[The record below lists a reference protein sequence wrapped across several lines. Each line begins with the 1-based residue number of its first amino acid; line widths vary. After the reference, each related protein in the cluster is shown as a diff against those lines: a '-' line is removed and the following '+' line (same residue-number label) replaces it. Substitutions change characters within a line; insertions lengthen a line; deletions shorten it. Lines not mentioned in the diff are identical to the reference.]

1 MCIYNWIIYKYI
13 NIIYIYIYNLT
24 ILEWQPRINTPQ
36 HRSTRSTR
44 FWRLRKKRRSDHPSL
59 HLWWESSM
67 RGQVRWNQ
75 FGFSI
80 GGSDGTYLQ
89 GIELDMTSRGLNSNG
104 TSCLIA
110 SMRGE
115 IWWNWLQISS
125 RTQWGV
131 NLDETCWEL
140 TSTKAQMRSNS
151 MKLVSYE
158 YPWGINCL
166 IA

>member
-1 MCIYNWIIYKYI
+1 MWIYNWI
-13 NIIYIYIYNLT
+13 IYIYNLT

-44 FWRLRKKRRSDHPSL
+44 FLEADEKKNAEVIKPYTFDGNHPWGVKFDEISL
-59 HLWWESSM
+59 DSVSEGRM
-67 RGQVRWNQ
+67 GYICRE
-75 FGFSI
+75 FSWI
-80 GGSDGTYLQ
+80 WP
-89 GIELDMTSRGLNSNG
+89 SRGLNSNG

-158 YPWGINCL
+158 HPWGINSL